1 MELIGKLKEKVD
13 QAESMEVKKGL
24 IEEAGVVLTD
34 DELVK
39 VSGGTE
45 GVVPGPVDDGHEQ
58 ETFRPSPVLPW
69 N

>member
-1 MELIGKLKEKVD
+1 MKTE
-13 QAESMEVKKGL
+13 AETIEEKKGL
-24 IEEAGVVLTD
+24 IEEAGVALTD

-45 GVVPGPVDDGHEQ
+45 GDVPGPDDDGHVQ